1 MITYKNDVTYM
12 GGIMS
17 NSDLN
22 PFDWYKNFFGRNA
35 NKKRTGFF
43 DDYFAGF
50 EEIQEEMERIFKQFL
65 DIQSSAPKELI
76 REYQAPD
83 GTNVREVG
91 PIVYGYSMTIGP
103 DGKPHIS
110 QFGNVKNLTRGSNKQ
125 ELNLIGKGSGP
136 TLTAEREPLTDVNTT
151 EKEIKVIAE
160 MPGIKKEDIK
170 INATEGMVEI
180 TTIGSQRKYHKT
192 LEIPLEADIDSAK
205 SNYTNGI
212 LEIIFNKKEN
222 VKPIGKEVKVE

>member
-1 MITYKNDVTYM
+1 M
-12 GGIMS
+12 GSIMS
-17 NSDLN
+17 SKDFN
-22 PFDWYKNFFGRNA
+22 PFDWYRNFFGRHT
-35 NKKRTGFF
+35 NKNKGGFF

-50 EEIQEEMERIFKQFL
+50 EEMQEEMERIFKQFNN
-65 DIQSSAPKELI
+65 IQSNAPKELV

-83 GTNVREVG
+83 GTKVREVG

-110 QFGNVKNLTRGSNKQ
+110 QFGNVKNLAGGSNKQ
-125 ELNLIGKGSGP
+125 EINITGMASGP
-136 TLTAEREPLTDVNTT
+136 ALTAEREPLVDLNTT
-151 EKEIKVIAE
+151 EKEIKVIVE

-180 TTIGSQRKYHKT
+180 ATTSSQRKYHKT
-192 LEIPLEADIDSAK
+192 VEIPLEADIDSAR

-212 LEIIFNKKEN
+212 LEVVFNKKEN
-222 VKPIGKEVKVE
+222 VKPKGKEVKVE

>member
-1 MITYKNDVTYM
+1 
-12 GGIMS
+12 MS
-17 NSDLN
+17 SRDFN
-22 PFDWYKNFFGRNA
+22 PFDWYKNFFGRHP
-35 NKKRTGFF
+35 NKNRGGGFF

-50 EEIQEEMERIFKQFL
+50 EEMQEEMERIFKQFNN
-65 DIQSSAPKELI
+65 IQSNAPKELV

-83 GTNVREVG
+83 GTKVREVG

-110 QFGNVKNLTRGSNKQ
+110 QFGNVKNLAGGSNKQ
-125 ELNLIGKGSGP
+125 ELNLAGMGSGP
-136 TLTAEREPLTDVNTT
+136 ALTAEREPLADLNAT
-151 EKEIKVIAE
+151 EKEIKVIVE

-180 TTIGSQRKYHKT
+180 MTSGSQRKYHKSV
-192 LEIPLEADIDSAK
+192 EIPTEADIDSAR

-212 LEIIFNKKEN
+212 LEIVFNKKEN
-222 VKPIGKEVKVE
+222 VKPKGKEVKVE